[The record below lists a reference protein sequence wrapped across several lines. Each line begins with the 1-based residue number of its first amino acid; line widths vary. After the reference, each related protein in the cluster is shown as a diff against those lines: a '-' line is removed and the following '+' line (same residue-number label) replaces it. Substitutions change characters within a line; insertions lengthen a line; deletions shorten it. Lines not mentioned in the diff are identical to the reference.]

1 MGKDNTPYDDA
12 YKTMLEKFPQLII
25 PLVNEQ
31 FHKDYPLDAKVENLN
46 LESHAKDKKVVADSV
61 FKICEHYYHVECQS
75 NPDGTIAVRML
86 EYDFYIGM
94 KEIRKN
100 EDGIYEMTFP
110 KSCVIYLRHNDSTED
125 EMKVKV
131 NIPGQV
137 TFTYVV
143 PIIKAQEYSLDEIC
157 EKKLFLLLPFYIIRY
172 EDILKKRTKKDF
184 SEGSSEKE
192 ELERL
197 VKECETI
204 VERME
209 QAFWENDEEGRRLC
223 AELEEI
229 MKHLADM
236 LCEDNENA
244 KKKIGGAIMGGT
256 AWKTLGERIE
266 EAEQEKAQAEQKRAQ
281 AEQERARA
289 EQEKAQAEQEKAQV
303 EQKNRMYKSFFIE
316 HLGEQEIADK
326 ESLSVEEVREILELD
341 LLVKE
346 K

>member
-46 LESHAKDKKVVADSV
+46 QESHTKDQKIVADSV

-75 NPDGTIAVRML
+75 NPDGTIAIRML

-94 KEIRKN
+94 KQIKKN
-100 EDGIYEMTFP
+100 ENGIYEVTFP
-110 KSCVIYLRHNDSTED
+110 QSCVIYLRHNSSTED
-125 EMKVKV
+125 EMKVQV
-131 NIPGQV
+131 NIPGQI
-137 TFTYVV
+137 TFTYAV
-143 PIIKAQEYSLDEIC
+143 PIIKAQEYSLDEIF

-172 EDILKKRTKKDF
+172 EKLLKNQAGKNV
-184 SEGSSEKE
+184 SEKKAE
-192 ELERL
+192 IERL
-197 VKECETI
+197 VREYETI

-209 QAFWENDEEGRRLC
+209 QAFLVNGKEGRRLC

-229 MKHLADM
+229 MKRLAEI
-236 LCEDNENA
+236 LCEDNEDA

-266 EAEQEKAQAEQKRAQ
+266 EAEQEKAKI
-281 AEQERARA
+281 
-289 EQEKAQAEQEKAQV
+289 EQEKAQAEQKI
-303 EQKNRMYKSFFIE
+303 RIYKSYFID
-316 HLGEQEIADK
+316 HLGEQEIADR
-326 ESLSVEEVREILELD
+326 ENISLEEVCEILELD
-341 LLVKE
+341 LIVDE